1 MTAFFEKSYKN
12 TLTKIPVTPYGG
24 TGIFCAEMRLE
35 SPPERSDGIKQ
46 SGGTFWGRGKAL
58 QNQNASVWM

>member
-12 TLTKIPVTPYGG
+12 TLTKIPVTIYGG

-35 SPPERSDGIKQ
+35 SPPEQSEGIKQ
-46 SGGTFWGRGKAL
+46 SSGTFLGRERVF